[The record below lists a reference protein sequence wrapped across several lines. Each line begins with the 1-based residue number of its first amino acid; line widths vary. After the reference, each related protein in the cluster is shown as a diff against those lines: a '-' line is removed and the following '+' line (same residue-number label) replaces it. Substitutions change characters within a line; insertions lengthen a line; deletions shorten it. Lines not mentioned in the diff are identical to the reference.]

1 MSELRVIGT
10 SAGDT
15 GRYFHLGDNVVVK
28 RRLTGEYVCLKRGCI
43 DGQNALMCE
52 HVVAALLYE
61 HPPPTDP
68 ARPHDSPAVPSN
80 PMTGA
85 RP

>member
-15 GRYFHLGDNVVVK
+15 GEYFHLGDNVVVK
-28 RRLTGEYVCLKRGCI
+28 RRLTGDYVCLKRDCI
-43 DGQNALMCE
+43 ESLRAHVCD
-52 HVVAALLYE
+52 HVVAALLYA

-68 ARPHDSPAVPSN
+68 AAPHDRSPQHLTP
-80 PMTGA
+80 
-85 RP
+85 